1 MSESSA
7 PRKRAQGGGRKP
19 TDPATHIIKKS
30 VSLSP
35 DVYDH
40 LLLVGN
46 KKLSKGI
53 RIVAE
58 FHQEAQKTKS

>member
-19 TDPATHIIKKS
+19 TDPASHIIKKS

-35 DVYDH
+35 NVYEH
-40 LLLVGN
+40 LLSVGN
-46 KKLSKGI
+46 KKLSRGV

-58 FHQEAQKTKS
+58 FHREALKTKS